1 MRRDI
6 FQPDPRLQR
15 PQQGRGAKSS
25 ASSSTATT
33 ATLPTYPAPNQ
44 TTSTARWAALLND
57 EAIPN
62 PIPPAP
68 QSTVPLS
75 RSGVMPCGGVCGARR
90 AVRPAKG
97 ARRAMSAPP
106 PRVSH
111 SPLRAPHYTHASN
124 FFPGNHTVVSVHC
137 PLTRDFVA
145 VGGGCSATGGRTKS
159 KCSSNGV
166 TQVCRFP
173 TPFQLRKTD
182 ISQSKTDSF
191 QSKTDISQSV
201 QL

>member
-44 TTSTARWAALLND
+44 TTSTAQWAALLND

-75 RSGVMPCGGVCGARR
+75 RSGAMPCGGVCGATRR
-90 AVRPAKG
+90 APCK
-97 ARRAMSAPP
+97 
-106 PRVSH
+106 
-111 SPLRAPHYTHASN
+111 
-124 FFPGNHTVVSVHC
+124 
-137 PLTRDFVA
+137 
-145 VGGGCSATGGRTKS
+145 GRTAGDVGTTSQGLTLTLARSALHPRLKLFS
-159 KCSSNGV
+159 RESHRGICTLSADTGLRGGWWRV
-166 TQVCRFP
+166 QCYWWADEEQVFIEWGDAGLSIP
-173 TPFQLRKTD
+173 NAFSAAKN
-182 ISQSKTDSF
+182 
-191 QSKTDISQSV
+191 
-201 QL
+201 